1 MITQDL
7 DMTGVLVKDV
17 RDLHQ
22 IVKPMTGKDAFIGP
36 IETSRPSGCPEV
48 MAVLVWQLT
57 SLSTGVGKIVGDERH
72 GTPEPAPN
80 VATSTYTPERY
91 WLLAV
96 QPGQRCWIEGILFFR
111 ETGAVVTTSSAPES
125 STATLAG
132 PEPPVTTPSAP
143 EPPPKPKPPPRP
155 KLSTLE
161 PTVTLTPPIPSFP
174 MWPA

>member
-1 MITQDL
+1 MA
-7 DMTGVLVKDV
+7 VK
-17 RDLHQ
+17 
-22 IVKPMTGKDAFIGP
+22 TGKDAFIGP